1 VIPGPAVFCAGT
13 HDQAPELLGSP
24 GMSPVSRRSL
34 VAAPL
39 ALPALRP
46 ARAATFPHRAVRILV
61 PVPAGS
67 VPDVLARLVA
77 DTAAPRWGVPVVVE
91 NRPGAGG
98 AIGVEAAMR
107 APTDGHTL
115 LLGSSGPIAVL
126 PAVNRRL
133 SYDPQRDL
141 LPVARVGDFALVFMA
156 SRDSGFRSLGD
167 VLARARQ
174 PGEPLDYAGGDIGST
189 QHLAGALLARLAG
202 VRLNHVPYRG
212 VLAQA
217 DLIAGRIPVMVDS
230 LTAVL
235 RTIRDGQA
243 AALAVGGATRARQVP
258 DVPTVAESG
267 VPGYEATGWMGLFA
281 PAGTPPD
288 VAAAL
293 AEALM
298 PVLDEPALAA
308 RIAAAGSEPVVQD
321 SAAFARFVAE
331 EIAKWRGLAET
342 AGIAVN

>member
-1 VIPGPAVFCAGT
+1 MTPLLRRAALAGL
-13 HDQAPELLGSP
+13 A
-24 GMSPVSRRSL
+24 
-34 VAAPL
+34 
-39 ALPALRP
+39 ALPVLRP
-46 ARAATFPHRAVRILV
+46 ARAASFPQRPVRILV

-107 APTDGHTL
+107 APADGHTL

-133 SYDPQRDL
+133 AYDPRRDL
-141 LPVARVGDFALVFMA
+141 LPVARVGDFALVFLA
-156 SRDSGFRSLGD
+156 SRESGFRSLGE
-167 VLARARQ
+167 VLARARA

-189 QHLAGALLARLAG
+189 QHLAGALFGRMAG
-202 VRLNHVPYRG
+202 VRLNHIPYRG

-243 AALAVGGATRARQVP
+243 VALAVGGRGRARQVP
-258 DVPTVAESG
+258 DLPTVAESG
-267 VPGYEATGWMGLFA
+267 VAGYEATGWMGLFA
-281 PAGTPPD
+281 PAGTPAE

-293 AEALM
+293 SEALM
-298 PVLDEPALAA
+298 PVLDDPALAA
-308 RIAAAGSEPVVQD
+308 RITAAGSEPVVQD
-321 SAAFARFVAE
+321 GAAFAGFVAA
-331 EIAKWRGLAET
+331 EIAKWRGLAEAAGIT
-342 AGIAVN
+342 AG

>member
-1 VIPGPAVFCAGT
+1 MNRIA
-13 HDQAPELLGSP
+13 
-24 GMSPVSRRSL
+24 RRTWL
-34 VAAPL
+34 AAAL
-39 ALPALRP
+39 SLPALG
-46 ARAATFPHRAVRILV
+46 ARGAVFPQRAVRIVV

-67 VPDVLARLVA
+67 VPDVIARLVA
-77 DTAAPRWGVPVVVE
+77 DTAAPRWGVPVVVD
-91 NRPGAGG
+91 NRPGASG
-98 AIGVEAAMR
+98 AIGVEAGMR
-107 APTDGHTL
+107 APADGHTL

-141 LPVARVGDFALVFMA
+141 LPVARIGDFGLVVMA
-156 SRDSGFRSLGD
+156 SRDSGFRSLAQ

-189 QHLAGALLARLAG
+189 PHLAGALLGRLAG
-202 VRLNHVPYRG
+202 VPLNHVPYRG

-243 AALAVGGATRARQVP
+243 VALAVGGRARARQVP
-258 DVPTVAESG
+258 EVPTVAESG
-267 VPGYEATGWMGLFA
+267 VSGYEATGWMGLFA
-281 PAGTPPD
+281 PAATPPD
-288 VAAAL
+288 VAATL

-298 PVLDEPALAA
+298 PVLDDPSLSA
-308 RIAAAGSEPVVQD
+308 RIVLAGSEPVVQD
-321 SAAFARFVAE
+321 SAAFARFVAAE
-331 EIAKWRGLAET
+331 VAKWRGLAESR
-342 AGIAVN
+342 AIAVT